1 LAAAL
6 LLLGAMTVPLIVGR
20 VDVLDDLGN
29 FHLPLRGFYAQQLAR
44 GEPFD
49 WMPQLYCGFYLTG
62 EGQAGTYHPLH
73 LLLYR
78 WLPLPAAFELELW
91 ASYALMLPG
100 TYWFL
105 RRLGIRREAA
115 IFGSLAFTFSG
126 FNLLHFVHPNAIAVM
141 AHLLWLLVGIDV
153 LLTSA
158 DPRHRTW
165 AAAGI
170 ALATGSQ
177 ILIGYPQYVWF
188 TLLAEVAF
196 IVLRAGRFISAHPA
210 SLGGRGEMLAR
221 RLLLWTTAK
230 GMGLMLGA
238 VQLLPTID
246 ALSHSARRAP
256 SAAFTNAGSLHPV
269 NLVQLV
275 APYLFAERVLP
286 GNTHEYGLYIGSV
299 PLLLI
304 VWLRCHP
311 DRLGRLR
318 PLALAMALLGGIS
331 LWMAMGPSGQ
341 IYRLQQWLPLV
352 GGFRCPCRYL
362 GLCHLATSVL
372 AAIGLVLLMRQCRRN
387 RPVPW
392 RKLSPLGIVV
402 LLSLSAAVVGIVL
415 HGRPSFAPL
424 PAVLLGPVLVGAAA
438 LLVALAARGSRQAL
452 VALVLLAALDLG
464 SYGLSYAV
472 YAHTARLE
480 GYIAAT
486 LVPPGPVDGRVVGDL
501 LRFDDLGPR
510 IGNQLLLAGW
520 SRADGYAGLEPQRR
534 LDPRQLPTLR
544 AAGVRWVRR
553 SATSTAID
561 GLRDPDPDSP
571 WLEVPAPLAL
581 VRLVTQV
588 RASDDPARD
597 IARVA
602 LETTALVDH
611 PVALDG
617 GPPGRL
623 SIALRR
629 PGRWEIDTD
638 CAGRQMLVVAESFH
652 SGWQATIDAHRVP
665 VLPVNGDFLGCVVGP
680 GRQHLVLEF
689 RPRSLAAGWVVTCLG
704 LGLLIAL
711 VLPTLRLRPRVQ

>member
-1 LAAAL
+1 
-6 LLLGAMTVPLIVGR
+6 
-20 VDVLDDLGN
+20 
-29 FHLPLRGFYAQQLAR
+29 
-44 GEPFD
+44 
-49 WMPQLYCGFYLTG
+49 
-62 EGQAGTYHPLH
+62 
-73 LLLYR
+73 
-78 WLPLPAAFELELW
+78 
-91 ASYALMLPG
+91 
-100 TYWFL
+100 
-105 RRLGIRREAA
+105 
-115 IFGSLAFTFSG
+115 
-126 FNLLHFVHPNAIAVM
+126 
-141 AHLLWLLVGIDV
+141 
-153 LLTSA
+153 
-158 DPRHRTW
+158 
-165 AAAGI
+165 
-170 ALATGSQ
+170 
-177 ILIGYPQYVWF
+177 
-188 TLLAEVAF
+188 
-196 IVLRAGRFISAHPA
+196 
-210 SLGGRGEMLAR
+210 
-221 RLLLWTTAK
+221 
-230 GMGLMLGA
+230 
-238 VQLLPTID
+238 
-246 ALSHSARRAP
+246 
-256 SAAFTNAGSLHPV
+256 
-269 NLVQLV
+269 
-275 APYLFAERVLP
+275 
-286 GNTHEYGLYIGSV
+286 
-299 PLLLI
+299 
-304 VWLRCHP
+304 
-311 DRLGRLR
+311 
-318 PLALAMALLGGIS
+318 
-331 LWMAMGPSGQ
+331 MGPSGQ

-424 PAVLLGPVLVGAAA
+424 PAVLLGPALVGAAA

-510 IGNQLLLAGW
+510 FGNQLLLAGW

-534 LDPRQLPTLR
+534 LDLRQLPTLR
-544 AAGVRWVRR
+544 VAGVRWVRR
-553 SATSTAID
+553 SATSTAVD
-561 GLRDPDPDSP
+561 GLRDPDPESP

-602 LETTALVDH
+602 LETTALADR

-638 CAGRQMLVVAESFH
+638 CAGRQMLIVAESFH

-680 GRQHLVLEF
+680 GRQRLVLEF
-689 RPRSLAAGWVVTCLG
+689 RPRSLAAGRVVTCLG

-711 VLPTLRLRPRVQ
+711 VLPALRLRPRVE